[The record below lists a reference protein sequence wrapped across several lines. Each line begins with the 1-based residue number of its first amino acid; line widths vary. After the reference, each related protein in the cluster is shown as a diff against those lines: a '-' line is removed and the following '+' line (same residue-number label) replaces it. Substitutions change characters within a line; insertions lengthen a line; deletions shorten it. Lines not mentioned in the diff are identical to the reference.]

1 MEALLNK
8 ISDRG
13 LDAAAANGPD
23 AIEFWTYVRTH
34 IAVSSE
40 EQAQC
45 FIISAEHLSKQL
57 CYSDSIADLN
67 AALSLL
73 KLPQHSELILEIKNS
88 LSDRFY
94 TIGDYSKALTHYV
107 ESTNIAVE
115 HGNIDAYA
123 TAIIGL
129 GNLCDA
135 YGDHSRALSYY
146 QKIDSIDHALTSRS
160 LRLKYKLYM
169 LACYIHLG
177 RKNKAASQLKEC
189 EQLSILVSDK
199 VLSGQV
205 YLYHAMLLRHKG
217 QAAQALEYLANVQYT
232 YGNLHSTWL
241 SNMMRLELA
250 YCLNELGRSH
260 LSNWLLESTERR
272 VDSGYSPM
280 LSLQLFNSLSTL
292 YEQQSRFQLALAYQ
306 KKAYD
311 VESELVRT
319 IPIGELGASQLR
331 RLSRFDLQLK
341 LILSEIE
348 NRELKETTENQ
359 KHTVEQLQQD
369 AFTDPMTALR
379 NRRWME
385 VKLKDLL
392 LHETPFSLLI
402 IDIDHFKSI
411 NDELS
416 HLVGDNAITHVSQLL
431 AEQFNAPGA
440 SCVRF
445 GGEEFLVILENTDEN
460 QAKAQAEQYRHKIF
474 QFNWRDILGE
484 RGLTVSVG
492 VTKHRDG
499 ENTQRTF
506 YRADKALY
514 RAKANGRNQVC
525 IEN

>member
-1 MEALLNK
+1 MEALLKK

-13 LDAAAANGPD
+13 LDAAAATGED
-23 AIEFWTYVRTH
+23 ALEFWAHVRTD
-34 IAVSSE
+34 IATTSR

-57 CYSDSIADLN
+57 SYSDSIADLN

-73 KLPQHSELILEIKNS
+73 SLPQDSELILDIKNS
-88 LSDRFY
+88 LSDRFF
-94 TIGDYSKALTHYV
+94 TVGDYSNALTHYV

-115 HGNIDAYA
+115 HSNIDAYA
-123 TAIIGL
+123 TAIIGM

-135 YGDHSRALSYY
+135 YGDHDRALSYY

-160 LRLKYKLYM
+160 LRLKYKLFM
-169 LACYIHLG
+169 LACYIQLG
-177 RKNKAASQLKEC
+177 RHSVAEALLIEC

-217 QAAQALEYLANVQYT
+217 KAQRALDYLANVQYT

-241 SNMMRLELA
+241 SNMLRLELA
-250 YCLNELGRSH
+250 YCLNELGRTH
-260 LSNWLLESTERR
+260 LSNWLLESTEQR
-272 VDSGYSPM
+272 VDSGYAPV
-280 LSLQLFNSLSTL
+280 LGLQLFNSLSTI
-292 YEQQSRFQLALAYQ
+292 YEQQQKYQAALLYQ
-306 KKAYD
+306 QKAYAI
-311 VESELVRT
+311 ESELVSA

-331 RLSRFDLQLK
+331 RLSRFELQLK

-348 NRELKETTENQ
+348 NRELKETTESQ
-359 KHTVEQLQQD
+359 KHTVAQLQQD
-369 AFTDPMTALR
+369 VFTDPLTLLR

-392 LHETPFSLLI
+392 LHETPFSLLV

-416 HLVGDNAITHVSQLL
+416 HLVGDKAIIRVSKQL
-431 AEQFNAPGA
+431 AKHFHFSDA

-445 GGEEFLVILENTDEN
+445 GGEEFLVILENTDEQ
-460 QAKAQAEQYRHKIF
+460 QAKMYAEQYRQRIF
-474 QFNWRDILGE
+474 QFNWKEVLGE
-484 RGLTVSVG
+484 RGLTVSIG

-525 IEN
+525 LEN